1 MLLLIICTVKTS
13 RSDQDIKQLH
23 DKIKINIL
31 ENSKCE
37 IEFRNFRN
45 SVNSVM
51 WRSLRNFSSLEIIL
65 IFLISVSID
74 TIFLYCE
81 WRSLRNVSKLEKR
94 LIFVISAILTQFFRN
109 VRIFTKFFNIW
120 LISVIIFT
128 LRKNCVNLTE
138 ITEINLSSN
147 IETFRKILQIT
158 EKLCQYDRNYG
169 NQSHF
174 QYWKIL

>member
-37 IEFRNFRN
+37 IEFRN

-65 IFLISVSID
+65 IFLISVIID
-74 TIFLYCE
+74 TIFLLCK

-138 ITEINLSSN
+138 ITEINLISN
-147 IETFRKILQIT
+147 IEKFRKNLQIT
-158 EKLCQYDRNYG
+158 EKLCQYDRNYA

-174 QYWKIL
+174 

>member
-1 MLLLIICTVKTS
+1 MRLNSVISV
-13 RSDQDIKQLH
+13 
-23 DKIKINIL
+23 IL
-31 ENSKCE
+31 TQF
-37 IEFRNFRN
+37 FRNVKIFTKFFIIGN
-45 SVNSVM
+45 HIDFF
-51 WRSLRNFSSLEIIL
+51 NFCH
-65 IFLISVSID
+65 ID

-174 QYWKIL
+174 QYWKIS